1 VSKKLKKLSHLIGL
15 GCVGLMLS
23 ATTPKAQTEL
33 REWLVHMHVK
43 QIELLKIEWGQPGF
57 CGEWDRDY
65 NPTTRSCG
73 RRGKL
78 IQRRY

>member
-1 VSKKLKKLSHLIGL
+1 MNPKSLLLGL
-15 GCVGLMLS
+15 GLGGLMVS
-23 ATTPKAQTEL
+23 ATTPKAQIEL
-33 REWLVHMHVK
+33 REWLVHMHIK

-65 NPTTRSCG
+65 DPTTRSCG

>member
-1 VSKKLKKLSHLIGL
+1 MNPKSLVLGL
-15 GCVGLMLS
+15 GFGGLMLS
-23 ATTPKAQTEL
+23 ATTPKTQMEL

-43 QIELLKIEWGQPGF
+43 QVELLKIEWGQPGF